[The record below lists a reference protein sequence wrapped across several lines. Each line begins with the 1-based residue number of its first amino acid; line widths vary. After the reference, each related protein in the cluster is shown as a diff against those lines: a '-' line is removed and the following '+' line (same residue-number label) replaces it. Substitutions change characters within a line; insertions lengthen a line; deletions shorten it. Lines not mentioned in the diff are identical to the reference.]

1 MFEIFYLKNAGEKAH
16 HVLVIKLATKKQR
29 WTRQK
34 EKHPWIYES
43 YNLVGK
49 MTHKKNKQMNYL

>member
-1 MFEIFYLKNAGEKAH
+1 MFEIFYFKNAGEKVH
-16 HVLVIKLATKKQR
+16 HVLVIELATKKQR

-49 MTHKKNKQMNYL
+49 MTQEKK